1 MVDLF
6 QSLEEQYGHIVTRCI
21 ELLYKYLTQPYLRY
35 SLGVSVE
42 GRQLEALKLT
52 SPEGKLERPLLRP
65 MVRVMG
71 NIHGDG
77 SVSREMVIA
86 LARYLDRT
94 PPIFLQPL
102 IS

>member
-1 MVDLF
+1 MDIL
-6 QSLEEQYGHIVTRCI
+6 SPGM
-21 ELLYKYLTQPYLRY
+21 LLYKHLTQLYLFRY

-52 SPEGKLERPLLRP
+52 SPDGKLERPLLRP

-86 LARYLDRT
+86 LARYLN
-94 PPIFLQPL
+94 LQELVRAP
-102 IS
+102 